1 MKKAYQSLLSLLIA
15 MEEDISVLRF
25 PISSVSDLLQSS
37 YGLSDLEITSLPG
50 YDDTNFRITTSHGP
64 TYMLKMSPDFRTSE
78 GRIPAQLDLMVYLKT
93 TSVGIYV
100 PKVVPLRDGRLWGE
114 YEEGW
119 VGRLLE
125 YIEGE
130 LVGYVRDQTE
140 GMWLDVGKAI
150 GLFDTCLATYP
161 HTNRFPRSF
170 ISMENVL
177 STLQDTLLYVTNP
190 SDLSCVQ
197 FLMSQ
202 YETYTLPLVNSLPKQ
217 VIHNDLHDF
226 NMLWHVNRVS
236 GIIDFE
242 DVEYGYR
249 LTDLATMA
257 SMAFRQGDDVLKAI
271 LPLVKGF
278 HTVLPLTNEEIA
290 CLFDFIAMRLC
301 IFVVISN
308 LERAER
314 PGNPY
319 LWVDDDL
326 NWARVR
332 HLTTISHA
340 DFTHQL
346 RLILL

>member
-1 MKKAYQSLLSLLIA
+1 
-15 MEEDISVLRF
+15 MEEDIGVLRF
-25 PISSVSDLLQSS
+25 PTAAVSDLLQSS
-37 YGLSDLEITSLPG
+37 YGLSDLEVTSLPG
-50 YDDTNFRITTSHGP
+50 YDDTNFRIITSQG
-64 TYMLKMSPDFRTSE
+64 TAYALKMSPDFRTSD
-78 GRIPAQLDLMVYLKT
+78 GRIPAQLELMTYLKG
-93 TSVGIYV
+93 TSVGSYV
-100 PKVVPLRDGRLWGE
+100 PKVIPLKDGRLWEE
-114 YEEGW
+114 YKEGW
-119 VGRLLE
+119 IGRLLE

-130 LVGYVRDQTE
+130 LVGYVKDQSE
-140 GMWLDVGKAI
+140 DMWFEVGKAI
-150 GLFDTCLATYP
+150 GQFDACLADYP
-161 HTNRFPRSF
+161 HGNRFPRSF

-177 STLQDTLLYVTNP
+177 CTLQDRLEYVTNP
-190 SDLSCVQ
+190 YDLSCVQ
-197 FLMSQ
+197 FLMAQ
-202 YETYTLPLVNSLPKQ
+202 YETCTLPLLNALPKQ

-226 NMLWHVNRVS
+226 NMLWHTDRVS

-257 SMAFRQGDDVLKAI
+257 SMAFTQGDDVLKAI

-278 HTVLPLTNEEIA
+278 HSILPLTAEEIE
-290 CLFDFIAMRLC
+290 CLLGFIAMRLC

-319 LWVDDDL
+319 LWVDDDI

-332 HLTTISHA
+332 HLTSISHP
-340 DFTHQL
+340 DFVHQL